1 MLSLRTRERAGVYVA
16 TMSLLLA
23 VAILLVLTALL
34 GMVNQRYLRLQPSI
48 GLMLLAI
55 GMTLGLWGIQA
66 FGIADDLGWLQ
77 ALVEELNLSE
87 VLLNGVLCFMLYA
100 GSTGVGF
107 GSLERDG
114 WTILALAI
122 GSTIIACFLTGML
135 MHVALGWMGVTLAL
149 SYALVFGAL
158 ISPTD
163 PIAALAILKAAGL
176 PKRLE
181 AIINGESLFNDGVG
195 VVLFTVFL
203 AHAQGAGSE
212 GSPLVLFLREVLG
225 GVGLGLAV
233 GVLIHIVLLRTTDYA
248 IHLAATLGSVALGY
262 SVALQ
267 IDVSGPIAMVVAGL
281 VTGNATTPRL
291 SKDVRAPL
299 ADFREG
305 VEDVLNSLLFV
316 MIGLLVVIVRNLDYA
331 PLFKIA
337 PTAILVCLIARAI
350 SVYVP
355 MVGLTATGV
364 LDGDRNGL
372 TKLLTWGGLRGGLAL
387 ALALSLPHG
396 PDRIVIAEMTFAVVA
411 FSILVQGS
419 TISKLFK
426 PSYLETLL
434 KPDRP

>member
-1 MLSLRTRERAGVYVA
+1 
-16 TMSLLLA
+16 
-23 VAILLVLTALL
+23 
-34 GMVNQRYLRLQPSI
+34 LQPSI
-48 GLMLLAI
+48 GLMLLALCMSLVLV
-55 GMTLGLWGIQA
+55 GVQAAGIV
-66 FGIADDLGWLQ
+66 DDLGW
-77 ALVEELNLSE
+77 VGTVVRELNLSD

-100 GSTGVGF
+100 GSAGVT
-107 GSLERDG
+107 LESIKRDR
-114 WTILALAI
+114 WTILTLAI
-122 GSTIIACFLTGML
+122 GSTLIACVVTGTL
-135 MHVALGWMGVTLAL
+135 LHYALGWMGVTLAL

-203 AHAQGAGSE
+203 AYAQGSGQE

-233 GVLIHIVLLRTTDYA
+233 GLVIHLVLLRTTDYG
-248 IHLAATLGSVALGY
+248 IHLVMTLGSVALGY

-281 VTGNATTPRL
+281 VAGNATLPRL
-291 SKDVRAPL
+291 ADEVRAPL
-299 ADFREG
+299 QTFWDG
-305 VEDVLNSLLFV
+305 IDNILNSLLFV
-316 MIGLLVVIVRNLDYA
+316 MMGLIVVLIHNLDYA
-331 PLFKIA
+331 PLIKIV

-355 MVGLTATGV
+355 LIGLTATRT

-387 ALALSLPHG
+387 ALALSLPQSHERPIIG
-396 PDRIVIAEMTFAVVA
+396 NMTFAVVA
-411 FSILVQGS
+411 FSVLVQGS

-426 PSYLETLL
+426 PAYLKGLL
-434 KPDRP
+434 K